1 MVTDPKNFLSTF
13 DRHADD
19 DVTRANELCW
29 LNYDPHKTKYL
40 GLAFCDIFKPG
51 LDSEVNQKWEQTN
64 GGKKSS
70 DKFGAKKIYV
80 IWNFAKSNLETKMLP
95 ILVFLHN
102 YLTND
107 QQT

>member
-70 DKFGAKKIYV
+70 DKLGAKKNICH
-80 IWNFAKSNLETKMLP
+80 LELCKEQ
-95 ILVFLHN
+95 FGN
-102 YLTND
+102 KNAA
-107 QQT
+107 